1 METFTGL
8 KLDNGAPVYTQ
19 EYIQSLRDADRKHP
33 DRLKIVAQRGGQER
47 MLSINADI
55 KIVGGSRGGPLLVDT
70 KVVTPFGYRRIGDL
84 KQGDIISGTDG
95 GIQRV
100 VYSKDHGKL
109 PAYKLRFVDGSEV
122 IASYDHLW
130 NVRKTCYRSK
140 KRIINGLS
148 INDDYR
154 VWTTQMIVE
163 HLTKQ
168 KSGEIKN
175 SKLLIPLCEPIKF
188 TRSWGNRHYKP
199 SSSPYVI
206 GAILGDGCITDNIK
220 KGSYDATLC
229 SADEGI
235 VKEFENAGIDM
246 TNYAQKQ
253 GSTACDYRI
262 KDNRLR
268 NDLEGLKL
276 YGCDAFNK
284 AVPDF
289 YKFGSID
296 TRWAILQGLMD
307 TDGTVDKRGHC
318 SFATVSE
325 QLAKDVKF
333 LVNSLGGLAT
343 VNKHENHYVKNG
355 ERIEASDYYDVY
367 IRINQS
373 ERMFRLSRKKA
384 LCTEYNGGVSE
395 LGRRIIDFEYVGEQE
410 CCCIAVNNTN
420 SLFMVNDFIVT
431 HNSKS
436 FSSLMEVLKDIKKP
450 DFHAV
455 IVRKEK
461 DDLQSLITDS
471 YKLFSQ
477 FGTYNKSQ
485 NDMTWNFTN
494 GGWLKF
500 SYYSGSFQDFKDR
513 FQGRQ
518 FAYICIDEGTQCPYK
533 KFKYLLTNNRNA
545 AHIRNRFWIT
555 CNPDPESWVRKFID
569 WWVDEDGYIIP
580 ERDCVIRYCFMDGDT
595 PDSIYWGNTREEV
608 YEQCSHLIDRLWN
621 KYRDSY
627 EPLGYTK
634 YDVFIKSATFIRAD
648 VSENI
653 KLISTDPSYIANL
666 AQQDEEQRMRDLE
679 ANWNWKA
686 AGDDLIKMADMEAVF
701 ENAEQEGD
709 GIDRASADIA
719 FTGGDNF
726 VMWHWKGSHIK
737 DLVVLRLDAKTL
749 VSCIQTKLREWGVE
763 ECNFTYDLQG
773 IGQYL
778 KGFMPEAVPFNNQ
791 AAPMAKNKKEQ
802 EGVKYLYKN
811 LKSQCAWLFYRLVK
825 DKGLSIDRGLLD
837 RKFSGDGFKNW
848 TLRQILQKERKMLRR
863 DENGDDKGFNLL
875 AKTKAKKYVGHSP
888 DFFESLIYMM
898 IFSLIKTKNKNIKG
912 LWRI

>member
-1 METFTGL
+1 
-8 KLDNGAPVYTQ
+8 
-19 EYIQSLRDADRKHP
+19 
-33 DRLKIVAQRGGQER
+33 

-55 KIVGGSRGGPLLVDT
+55 KIVGGSRGG
-70 KVVTPFGYRRIGDL
+70 
-84 KQGDIISGTDG
+84 
-95 GIQRV
+95 
-100 VYSKDHGKL
+100 
-109 PAYKLRFVDGSEV
+109 
-122 IASYDHLW
+122 
-130 NVRKTCYRSK
+130 
-140 KRIINGLS
+140 
-148 INDDYR
+148 
-154 VWTTQMIVE
+154 
-163 HLTKQ
+163 
-168 KSGEIKN
+168 
-175 SKLLIPLCEPIKF
+175 
-188 TRSWGNRHYKP
+188 
-199 SSSPYVI
+199 
-206 GAILGDGCITDNIK
+206 
-220 KGSYDATLC
+220 
-229 SADEGI
+229 
-235 VKEFENAGIDM
+235 
-246 TNYAQKQ
+246 
-253 GSTACDYRI
+253 
-262 KDNRLR
+262 
-268 NDLEGLKL
+268 
-276 YGCDAFNK
+276 
-284 AVPDF
+284 
-289 YKFGSID
+289 
-296 TRWAILQGLMD
+296 
-307 TDGTVDKRGHC
+307 
-318 SFATVSE
+318 
-325 QLAKDVKF
+325 
-333 LVNSLGGLAT
+333 
-343 VNKHENHYVKNG
+343 
-355 ERIEASDYYDVY
+355 
-367 IRINQS
+367 
-373 ERMFRLSRKKA
+373 
-384 LCTEYNGGVSE
+384 
-395 LGRRIIDFEYVGEQE
+395 
-410 CCCIAVNNTN
+410 
-420 SLFMVNDFIVT
+420 
-431 HNSKS
+431 SKS

-580 ERDCVIRYCFMDGDT
+580 ERDGVIRYCFMDGDT
-595 PDSIYWGNTREEV
+595 PDSIYWGNNREEV

-634 YDVFIKSATFIRAD
+634 YDVFIKSTTFIRAD

-686 AGDDLIKMADMEAVF
+686 AGDDLIKMEDMEAVF

-726 VMWHWKGSHIK
+726 VMWHWKGFHIK

-825 DKGLSIDRGLLD
+825 DKGLSIDKGLLD

-888 DFFESLIYMM
+888 DFFESLIYRM
-898 IFSLIKTKNKNIKG
+898 IFSLTKTKNKNIKG

>member
-100 VYSKDHGKL
+100 VYRKDHGKL

-154 VWTTQMIVE
+154 VWTTQMVVE

-253 GSTACDYRI
+253 GSTAYDYRI

-268 NDLEGLKL
+268 NDLEGLNL

-373 ERMFRLSRKKA
+373 ERMFRLPRKKA
-384 LCTEYNGGVSE
+384 LCTDYNGGVSE

>member
-8 KLDNGAPVYTQ
+8 RLDSGSPVYTQ
-19 EYIQSLRDADRKHP
+19 EYIQSLRNADRKNP
-33 DRLKIVAQRGGQER
+33 NRLKIVAQRGGQER
-47 MLSINADI
+47 MLSIDADI
-55 KIVGGSRGGPLLVDT
+55 KIVGGSRGGPLMVDT

-84 KQGDIISGTDG
+84 KAGDIISGTDG
-95 GIQRV
+95 GMQRV
-100 VYSKDHGKL
+100 VYKKEHGKL
-109 PAYKLRFVDGSEV
+109 PAYKLKFIDGSEV

-140 KRIINGLS
+140 KRIINRLS

-154 VWTTQMIVE
+154 VWTTQMIVD
-163 HLTKQ
+163 HLAKLKT
-168 KSGEIKN
+168 GEIKN
-175 SKLLIPLCEPIKF
+175 SKLLIPLCEPVKF

-199 SSSPYVI
+199 VSSPYVM
-206 GAILGDGCITDNIK
+206 GAILGDGCITSNIK

-229 SADEGI
+229 SADEDI

-246 TNYAQKQ
+246 SNYAQKQ
-253 GSTACDYRI
+253 GSVACDYRI
-262 KDNRLR
+262 KDERLR

-284 AVPDF
+284 SIPDF
-289 YKFGSID
+289 YKFGSIE
-296 TRWAILQGLMD
+296 TRLAILQGLMD

-318 SFATVSE
+318 SFSTVSE

-343 VNKHENHYVKNG
+343 INKHENHYVKDG
-355 ERIEASDYYDVY
+355 KRIDASDYYSVY

-373 ERMFRLSRKKA
+373 ECLFRLPRKKE
-384 LCTEYNGGVSE
+384 LCTEYNGGISK
-395 LGRRIIDFEYVGEQE
+395 LGRRIVDFEYIGEQE

-420 SLFMVNDFIVT
+420 SLFMVEDFIVT

-436 FSSLMEVLKDIKKP
+436 FSSLMEALKDIKNP
-450 DFHAV
+450 DFHAT
-455 IVRKEK
+455 ILRNEK
-461 DDLQSLITDS
+461 DDLQSLVTDS

-485 NDMTWNFTN
+485 NDMTWNFNN

-500 SYYSGSFQDFKDR
+500 SYYAGAFQDFKTR

-518 FAYICIDEGTQCPYK
+518 FAYVCIDEGTQCPYK

-580 ERDCVIRYCFMDGDT
+580 ERDGVIRYCFMDGDT
-595 PDSIYWGNTREEV
+595 PDSIYWGDTREEV
-608 YEQCSHLIDRLWN
+608 YEHCSNLIDRLWD
-621 KYRDSY
+621 KYKDSY
-627 EPLGYTK
+627 ESLGYTK
-634 YDVFIKSATFIRAD
+634 YEVFIKSATFIRAD

-686 AGDDLIKMADMEAVF
+686 AGDDLIKVADMEAIF

-726 VMWHWKGSHIK
+726 VMWHWKGSHIE

-763 ECNFTYDLQG
+763 ERNFTYDLQG

-791 AAPMAKNKKEQ
+791 AAPIAKNRKEQ
-802 EGVKYLYKN
+802 DGVKYLYKN
-811 LKSQCAWLFYRLVK
+811 LKSQCAWMLYRLVK
-825 DKGLSIDRGLLD
+825 DKGISIDKGLLE

-848 TLRQILQKERKMLRR
+848 TLRQILLKERKMLRR
-863 DENGDDKGFNLL
+863 DEKGDDKGFNLL

-898 IFSLIKTKNKNIKG
+898 IFLLIKTTKKKIKG
-912 LWRI
+912 LWMI

>member
-70 KVVTPFGYRRIGDL
+70 KVVTPFGYRRIGEL

-100 VYSKDHGKL
+100 VYRKDHGKL

-268 NDLEGLKL
+268 NDLQGLKL

-373 ERMFRLSRKKA
+373 ERMFRLPRKKA

-686 AGDDLIKMADMEAVF
+686 AGDDLIKMADMEAIF

-749 VSCIQTKLREWGVE
+749 VSCIQTKLMEWGVE

-811 LKSQCAWLFYRLVK
+811 LKSQCAWMFYRLVK